1 MGYRTASLDLEDNL
15 PPSYSRLLDSSMN
28 NRFEIISMHFSL
40 SLSLSLSLGSRAVS
54 VSMEYL
60 DLLSGDIII
69 SFEHITLLECIG
81 KGTFRIDI
89 QFIIISGIPD
99 IIMNNVGDST
109 VYVGIPQCSL
119 SVFLSFFL
127 SYSVHTTITIK
138 LEGF

>member
-1 MGYRTASLDLEDNL
+1 
-15 PPSYSRLLDSSMN
+15 
-28 NRFEIISMHFSL
+28 
-40 SLSLSLSLGSRAVS
+40 
-54 VSMEYL
+54 MEYL

-109 VYVGIPQCSL
+109 VYVGILQCSLFFL
-119 SVFLSFFL
+119 SVFLSFIFC
-127 SYSVHTTITIK
+127 SYHNNYKNRK
-138 LEGF
+138 LLKIILQILTAIPTVLFVFFI